1 MTGVAPAD
9 VVIAGGTVIDG
20 TGAEGFAADLAIV
33 GDRVQVLRRAAE
45 EEATVEDAGVPSSA
59 GSSARPARVIDA
71 TGMVVAPGFIDLHS
85 HSGLMLFADPRHE
98 PKVRQGVTSELI
110 GVDGNS
116 YAPFSRRE
124 DLEAFV
130 ELNAG
135 LDGDARW
142 SDPGFTYDWDSVAG
156 HLGRLDNAVAV
167 NVGYVVGNSAL
178 RASAVGWDER
188 PASDEEI
195 ASMRAM
201 LREGLEE
208 GAFGVSSGLD
218 YPPGSYADTA
228 ELAALTEEAGR
239 RGAFYHTHV
248 RYQLGD
254 RYLDPFREAIEI
266 GRRGSAPAHIT
277 HFYHRATYPGGP
289 QPMLELVE
297 SARAEGL
304 DVTFDSYPY
313 EWSSTRLLI
322 ELPGWAQ
329 SGGPELLRDRL
340 RDERARARIADEMRD
355 RWARSGI
362 DVPADIR
369 LGNFRSVH
377 SRRFEGQTLAAVA
390 SELGDIDPAD
400 ALLGLLGL
408 DGLQLNEVRSGPS
421 AATLPSFIAHPVGM
435 VGTDSVFV
443 ADLPS
448 PRTYGAYPRILGEF
462 VRDRALL
469 PLAEAIRKMTSAP
482 AARLGLR
489 DRGVLSDGAF
499 ADVVVFDPQRVR
511 SLATYDQPKAFPEG
525 IEHVFVNGVQVVD
538 RGRHTGA
545 LPGRALRSGR

>member
-1 MTGVAPAD
+1 VTDAGAPD
-9 VVIAGGTVIDG
+9 VLIAGGSVIDG
-20 TGAEGFAADLAIV
+20 TGADGFAADVAIV
-33 GDRVQVLRRAAE
+33 GDRLRILPRAAH
-45 EEATVEDAGVPSSA
+45 EEAPGKASGTPVVGTDDRHAGT
-59 GSSARPARVIDA
+59 VIDA
-71 TGMVVAPGFIDLHS
+71 NGLVVAPGFIDLHS

-98 PKVRQGVTSELI
+98 PKVRQGVTTELI

-116 YAPFSRRE
+116 YAPFQRHE

-142 SDPGFTYDWDSVAG
+142 TSPAFTYDWTTVAG
-156 HLGRLDNAVAV
+156 HLGRLDGGVAV
-167 NVGYVVGNSAL
+167 NVGYLVGNSAL
-178 RASAVGWDER
+178 RASVVGWDER
-188 PASDEEI
+188 PASDREI

-228 ELAALTEEAGR
+228 ELAALSEEAG
-239 RGAFYHTHV
+239 GHGGIYHTHV

-254 RYLDPFREAIEI
+254 RYLDPFREAIDI
-266 GRRGSAPAHIT
+266 GRRASAPAHIT

-289 QPMLELVE
+289 EPMLELVE
-297 SARAEGL
+297 SARIEGL

-329 SGGPELLRDRL
+329 SGGPGPLRDRL
-340 RDERARARIADEMRD
+340 RDTSTRARIAHEVGT
-355 RWARSGI
+355 RWASVGI
-362 DVPADIR
+362 DVAADIR
-369 LGNFRSVH
+369 LGNFRTPDH
-377 SRRFEGQTLAAVA
+377 RRWEGRTLAAVA
-390 SELGDIDPAD
+390 DELGTEPAQ
-400 ALLGLLGL
+400 ALAQLLLMEGLH
-408 DGLQLNEVRSGPS
+408 LNEVRSGPS
-421 AATLPSFIAHPVGM
+421 PATLPSFVAHPVGM
-435 VGTDSVFV
+435 VGTDSVFI

-448 PRTYGAYPRILGEF
+448 PRTYGSYPRILGEF
-462 VRDRALL
+462 VRDRELL
-469 PLAEAIRKMTSAP
+469 PLTEAIRKMTSAP

-489 DRGVLSDGAF
+489 DRGVLRDGAF
-499 ADVVVFDPQRVR
+499 ADIVVFDPIRVR

-525 IEHVFVNGVQVVD
+525 IEHVFVNGIQVVD
-538 RGRHTGA
+538 AGRLTGA